1 MGASPGPHA
10 APPAASRANL
20 SDKQT
25 GWAARGAE
33 GGHPCLMDEEH
44 PERAARTE
52 RGEEARGPPRDVH
65 WGAVAG
71 ALLLGLRALLRTRRR
86 GMSEGR

>member
-1 MGASPGPHA
+1 
-10 APPAASRANL
+10 
-20 SDKQT
+20 
-25 GWAARGAE
+25 
-33 GGHPCLMDEEH
+33 MDEEH